1 MDLTLEQAREYL
13 ESLGIVVPDFVLQI
27 LIDQANSIND
37 CLIGAGYPVSTALLI
52 KLYLISLL
60 GLAQGDKFVSSQT
73 APSGASQSFRYRTL
87 ADAWKGQYG
96 LLRALDKS
104 GCTDDLVPPDPTAK
118 AHGGLWT
125 ARGGCMCGD

>member
-1 MDLTLEQAREYL
+1 MDLTIEQAREYL
-13 ESLGIVVPDFVLQI
+13 ASLGITVPDFVLQI
-27 LIDQANSIND
+27 LVSQANGMD
-37 CLIGAGYPVSTALLI
+37 ECLVGAGYPESTALLI

-73 APSGASQSFRYRTL
+73 APSGASQSFKYRSL

-96 LLRALDKS
+96 LLRSLDKS
-104 GCTDDLVPPDPTAK
+104 GCATDLIPPDPTAK
-118 AHGGLWT
+118 AYGGLWT